1 MDDKL
6 KTFLTSVEIS
16 RIVAQLAKQLRS
28 FYYPGREGGSLE
40 GAGLGQGK
48 GRSPVVIS
56 ILNGAFVFTA
66 DLIRAMAM
74 PVELDFMRVASYGM
88 RNTPAEKV
96 SILMDITVDIK
107 DREVLI
113 VEDIVDRGLTLKA
126 VREHIKAKG
135 PAGIKVCTLLMRSP
149 VAGNSTYAEGETSV
163 DFVGLRIKD
172 GFVVGYGMDYKE
184 RYRELSDLHILCN
197 GSPIEL
203 KGDDDGA

>member
-1 MDDKL
+1 MEDRL
-6 KTFLTSVEIS
+6 EISLTSTEIA

-28 FYYPGREGGSLE
+28 FYYPNVEGGSLE
-40 GAGLGQGK
+40 GASRGVGK

-66 DLIRAMAM
+66 DLLRATAM
-74 PVELDFMRVASYGM
+74 PVELDFMRVASYAM
-88 RNTPAEKV
+88 RDTPAEKV

-126 VREHIKAKG
+126 VRERLRSKG
-135 PAGIKVCTLLMRSP
+135 PADIKVCTLLMRRS
-149 VAGNSTYAEGETSV
+149 ADNSSLPEDKTSV
-163 DFVGLRIKD
+163 DFVGRNIKD

-184 RYRELSDLHILCN
+184 RYRELSDLYILRN
-197 GSPIEL
+197 SLPVEP
-203 KGDDDGA
+203 KGDGDGA